1 MRCTARRGSI
11 PSENRCTNFRCAK
24 GLNHMSCESCSDNSN
39 NYTENSVSNSNTTD
53 CSCGSASSCKCR
65 LAVTVD
71 NDFTPCLTPPDYF
84 DVTVT
89 NRDGD
94 LVASGKVAGGSSVIL
109 TLPSEGEYAVTVT
122 GGAFASPRAQTR
134 RVRCCC
140 GQANGV
146 SFIFMKL
153 EQDCGHKPPNH
164 CGCPPVPRPPMPP
177 CPPEPPRPACPP
189 EPLRPPC
196 PPEPPK
202 PPCPPPHYPGGGID
216 PHDVILIAEGSLQDF
231 Q

>member
-1 MRCTARRGSI
+1 M
-11 PSENRCTNFRCAK
+11 PY
-24 GLNHMSCESCSDNSN
+24 ESCSDNSN
-39 NYTENSVSNSNTTD
+39 HHTENSISNSNTMD
-53 CSCGSASSCKCR
+53 CSCDTNACNSNCGSAAGSMNCRCR

-71 NDFTPCLTPPDYF
+71 NDFTPCIAPPDYF

-153 EQDCGHKPPNH
+153 EPDCGHRPPH
-164 CGCPPVPRPPMPP
+164 HDHHHQCCCPPVPRPPMPP
-177 CPPEPPRPACPP
+177 CHPEPPT
-189 EPLRPPC
+189 PPC
-196 PPEPPK
+196 PPHK
-202 PPCPPPHYPGGGID
+202 PPCPPHHGGGID
-216 PHDVILIAEGSLQDF
+216 PHDVILISEGPLQDF

>member
-1 MRCTARRGSI
+1 M
-11 PSENRCTNFRCAK
+11 P
-24 GLNHMSCESCSDNSN
+24 CESCSNN
-39 NYTENSVSNSNTTD
+39 TNYTENSVSNSNTAD
-53 CSCGSASSCKCR
+53 CSCAPTAGAANCRCR

-71 NDFTPCLTPPDYF
+71 NDFAPCTLKPDYF

-89 NRDGD
+89 NRSGD

-109 TLPSEGEYAVTVT
+109 TMPCEGEYAVTVT
-122 GGAFASPRAQTR
+122 GDACASPRAQTR

-153 EQDCGHKPPNH
+153 DKCMHKPPHHH

-177 CPPEPPRPACPP
+177 
-189 EPLRPPC
+189 
-196 PPEPPK
+196 
-202 PPCPPPHYPGGGID
+202 
-216 PHDVILIAEGSLQDF
+216 
-231 Q
+231 

>member
-1 MRCTARRGSI
+1 M
-11 PSENRCTNFRCAK
+11 PCA
-24 GLNHMSCESCSDNSN
+24 SCSDNSN
-39 NYTENSVSNSNTTD
+39 NYTENSVSNSNTMD
-53 CSCGSASSCKCR
+53 CSCSTDCGTTAGAMNCGAASCKCR

-71 NDFTPCLTPPDYF
+71 NNFTPCIAPPDYF

-89 NRDGD
+89 NRNGD
-94 LVASGKVAGGSSVIL
+94 LVASGKVAEGSSVIL

-153 EQDCGHKPPNH
+153 EPDCGHKPPHHN

-177 CPPEPPRPACPP
+177 CPH
-189 EPLRPPC
+189 EPLRPTC

-202 PPCPPPHYPGGGID
+202 PPCPPHNHPGGGID
-216 PHDVILIAEGSLQDF
+216 PHDVILISEGPLQDF

>member
-1 MRCTARRGSI
+1 M
-11 PSENRCTNFRCAK
+11 PSA
-24 GLNHMSCESCSDNSN
+24 SCSDNSN

-53 CSCGSASSCKCR
+53 CSCETNACAPTDCGSTAGAANCRCR

-71 NDFTPCLTPPDYF
+71 NDFTPCLAPPDYF

-109 TLPSEGEYAVTVT
+109 TMPCEGEYAVTVT
-122 GGAFASPRAQTR
+122 GGACSSPRAQTR

-153 EQDCGHKPPNH
+153 DECMHKPPHHH

-177 CPPEPPRPACPP
+177 CRPEHPM
-189 EPLRPPC
+189 PPC
-196 PPEPPK
+196 PPEPPM
-202 PPCPPPHYPGGGID
+202 PPCPPGPPRPPRPPHDHPCGGID
-216 PHDVILIAEGSLQDF
+216 PHDVILISEGPLQDF

>member
-1 MRCTARRGSI
+1 
-11 PSENRCTNFRCAK
+11 
-24 GLNHMSCESCSDNSN
+24 MSSASCSDNSN

-53 CSCGSASSCKCR
+53 CSCAPTDCGTTAGTTNCRCR

-71 NDFTPCLTPPDYF
+71 NNFTPCIAPPDYF

-94 LVASGKVAGGSSVIL
+94 LVASGKVAEGSSVIL

-153 EQDCGHKPPNH
+153 EQDCGHKPPHHHH

-177 CPPEPPRPACPP
+177 CPHEPMRPT
-189 EPLRPPC
+189 C

-202 PPCPPPHYPGGGID
+202 PPCPPPHHPGGGID
-216 PHDVILIAEGSLQDF
+216 PHDVILISEGPLQDF

>member
-1 MRCTARRGSI
+1 M
-11 PSENRCTNFRCAK
+11 PSA
-24 GLNHMSCESCSDNSN
+24 SCSDNSN

-53 CSCGSASSCKCR
+53 CSCDTNACNSNCGSAAGSMNCRCR

-71 NDFTPCLTPPDYF
+71 NDFTPCIAPPDYF

-94 LVASGKVAGGSSVIL
+94 LVASGKVAGGSSAIF
-109 TLPSEGEYAVTVT
+109 TLPCEGEYAVTVT
-122 GGAFASPRAQTR
+122 GGVFSSPRAQTR

-153 EQDCGHKPPNH
+153 EPDCGHRPPH
-164 CGCPPVPRPPMPP
+164 HDHHHQCCCPPVPRPPMPP
-177 CPPEPPRPACPP
+177 CHPEPPT
-189 EPLRPPC
+189 PPC
-196 PPEPPK
+196 PPHK
-202 PPCPPPHYPGGGID
+202 PPCPPHHGGGID
-216 PHDVILIAEGSLQDF
+216 PHDVILISEGPLQDF